1 MDWEA
6 VRRTVMVLVVYA
18 VVAWVVF
25 LLGGWLRR
33 VLALPP
39 LFDDLLTWGVYGG
52 AGVAALVAWHYPAIG
67 QTSR

>member
-18 VVAWVVF
+18 VVACVVF

-52 AGVAALVAWHYPAIG
+52 AGVAALVAWYYPVIG

>member
-52 AGVAALVAWHYPAIG
+52 AGVAALVAWYYPAIG

>member
-52 AGVAALVAWHYPAIG
+52 AGVAALVAWYYPVIG